1 MDFEWDP
8 AKDATNFEK
17 HGVDFDYAIGIFES
31 FTLECEDD
39 RRDYGE
45 TRLQV
50 IGETGGHI
58 LLVVLTVRGSRLRSF
73 PRARRGR
80 VSDDDISKPW
90 VRRSLTDPSRP
101 KGRFRAT
108 ADEAIDT
115 SDIAELDAAFWE
127 NARLVEPRTRP
138 TVTMRV
144 SPEVK
149 AYFQAQD
156 PKGYTTRMAAI
167 LEAYVKAKS
176 AA

>member
-1 MDFEWDP
+1 M
-8 AKDATNFEK
+8 
-17 HGVDFDYAIGIFES
+17 
-31 FTLECEDD
+31 
-39 RRDYGE
+39 
-45 TRLQV
+45 
-50 IGETGGHI
+50 
-58 LLVVLTVRGSRLRSF
+58 
-73 PRARRGR
+73 
-80 VSDDDISKPW
+80 SDDDTSKPW
-90 VRRSLTDPSRP
+90 VRRSLTDPNRP
-101 KGRFRAT
+101 EGRFRAT

-115 SDIAELDAAFWE
+115 GDIPELDAAFWE